1 MNLRIM
7 DVLILG
13 DSLSFGRP
21 KHLIFYRDTWPY
33 KLSEHGFRVLNRA
46 RGGSGIKAVISELKS
61 INNYYMPSS
70 AQKVDERFE
79 LCLVQVGIVDVTPRL
94 VDSRLHKLLSW
105 IPIYKRLF
113 VWLSRK
119 SWLYDLIGK
128 SWVGEGEIEGLLI
141 QLDSELQRAAVE
153 FFFISVSPPFH
164 RLKENCGDF
173 SELVNDYN
181 KKIDN
186 IFPGRRIDIEFS
198 SDLLL
203 PDGHHLTAEGHQRV
217 AQEILNFIEKRKV

>member
-1 MNLRIM
+1 M
-7 DVLILG
+7 DGLVLG

-21 KHLIFYRDTWPY
+21 KYLIFYKDTWPY
-33 KLSEHGFRVLNRA
+33 KLGEHGFRVLNRA
-46 RGGSGIKAVISELKS
+46 RGGSGIRAVISELRS
-61 INNYYMPSS
+61 INNYYMPSCGQNS
-70 AQKVDERFE
+70 EERFR
-79 LCLVQVGIVDVTPRL
+79 LCLIQVGIVDVTPRL
-94 VDSRLHKLLSW
+94 VGLRLHKLLSW
-105 IPIYKRLF
+105 IPVYKRLF

-128 SWVGEGEIEGLLI
+128 PWVKGSEIEALLI
-141 QLDSELQRAAVE
+141 KLDSELQRAAID
-153 FFFISVSPPFH
+153 FFFIPVSPPFN

-181 KKIDN
+181 QKIDK

-203 PDGHHLTAEGHQRV
+203 PDGHHLTAKGHQKV
-217 AQEILNFIEKRKV
+217 AQEILRFIKKKKI